1 MDGAAARAEQNEAVV
16 RRAYEEGLNG
26 GNAAVADELVAAHF
40 LDNGRPRTP
49 GDVGRALLAVREAFP
64 DWHLTIDDLI
74 ATDEQ
79 VVVRWTGRG
88 THRGPYRGVA
98 ATGRAVANRGITIW
112 RLAGGKLV
120 ERWAA
125 ADTLGLLQQLGA
137 VPATGGA
144 APG

>member
-49 GDVGRALLAVREAFP
+49 GDVGRALVAVREAFP

-74 ATDEQ
+74 ATDVQ

-98 ATGRAVANRGITIW
+98 PTGRAVANRGITIW
-112 RLAGGKLV
+112 RLAGGRLV
-120 ERWAA
+120 ERWWA

-137 VPATGGA
+137 VAVPGGA
-144 APG
+144 RP